1 MEALIIPAF
10 IAGLLTFLAPC
21 TLPLVPAYLA
31 FISGSSSGKGR
42 VFRNALFFVLGFS
55 AVFILLGL
63 LAGLAGGLLYEFR
76 MWVSRIGGVFV
87 ILFGLFMLDAVK
99 IPFLAKEK
107 KFSVKS
113 PFIKGTPLNS
123 LTLGVI
129 FGAGWTP
136 CIGPILGSVLFLASQ
151 TATAFAGAVLLA
163 VFSLGLA
170 VPFLFIGASIE
181 RAEAHIKRF
190 SKYLRFINII
200 GGLFLIVLGALLLFE
215 QMGLLTEYGFKL
227 FGFIINPSRKY
238 PPLEHNPP
246 LPILYSI
253 SSKF

>member
-42 VFRNALFFVLGFS
+42 VFRNALFFVFGFS
-55 AVFILLGL
+55 IVFILLGL

-76 MWVSRIGGVFV
+76 MWVSRIGGIFV

-107 KFSVKS
+107 KLSIKS
-113 PFIKGTPLNS
+113 PFVKGTPLNS
-123 LTLGVI
+123 LILGVI
-129 FGAGWTP
+129 FAAGWTP

-151 TATAFAGAVLLA
+151 TATAFSGAVLLA

-170 VPFLFIGASIE
+170 VPFLLIAGSIE
-181 RAEAHIKRF
+181 SAEKHIAKF
-190 SKYLRFINII
+190 SKYLRPINVI
-200 GGLFLIVLGALLLFE
+200 GGIFLIILGVLLLFG
-215 QMGLLTEYGFKL
+215 QMGLLTEYGFKI
-227 FGFIINPSRKY
+227 FGFVNYDSLLDY
-238 PPLEHNPP
+238 L
-246 LPILYSI
+246 
-253 SSKF
+253 